1 MYPVLSEVEGKSV
14 AIAWSKIL
22 PVVVSIGIIILVAV
36 LREYSR
42 SLAAIAAT
50 MPINLPLA
58 LWIIYSAVGGDR
70 EVMATFTQALF
81 VNIWPTIL
89 FILVTWIT
97 ARAGWSLIPM
107 LIAGYVAWGVGLGII
122 YVLRIFFGG

>member
-1 MYPVLSEVEGKSV
+1 M

-22 PVVVSIGIIILVAV
+22 PVIVSIGIIILVAV

-42 SLAAIAAT
+42 PLAAIAAT

-58 LWIIYSAVGGDR
+58 LWIIYSAEGGDR

-89 FILVTWIT
+89 FIIVTWIA

-107 LIAGYVAWGVGLGII
+107 LIVGYVAWGIGLGMI
-122 YVLRIFFGG
+122 YLLRTFFGG